1 MPTEAAVRLNEMAN
15 RIGSSVQ
22 AEAGVLTIDLSAVIA
37 NYRFVQTKAPA
48 ARIGAVVKADA
59 YGLGARTIAPAL
71 AGAGCRDFFVA
82 HLAEALEL
90 VSVLP
95 ESVRLYVLN
104 GLAPGMEGLC
114 ADAGILPVLNTF
126 EQAHDWQVY
135 AAATGRKLPAVL
147 QVDTGMSRLGL
158 AADDLEKLRR
168 QPSFFDWGDLR
179 VVMSHLACADMPES
193 PANAEQV
200 RRFAE
205 MASQLPEV
213 EQSLANS
220 AAALGMSHCVGNLA
234 RPGLLLYGIDPLSPA
249 TAGLHSAITL
259 DARVIQVR
267 SVQARVGVG
276 YDHDYVTSSPRRLA
290 TLSVGYADGWPR
302 ALGGKGAVW
311 INDVRLPLVGRVS
324 MDTCVADVTDI
335 PAERIQPGDKV
346 ELIGPHQSVSGLA
359 ILLETAPHAILT
371 GLGNR
376 FERRFNGH
384 ALPQA

>member
-1 MPTEAAVRLNEMAN
+1 MPTESAARLNEISN
-15 RIGSSVQ
+15 RPGASAP
-22 AEAGVLTIDLSAVIA
+22 AEAGVLSVDLSAIIA
-37 NYRFVQTKAPA
+37 NYRLVQAKAPS
-48 ARIGAVVKADA
+48 ARVGAVVKADA
-59 YGLGARTIAPAL
+59 YGLGARTIAPVL

-90 VSVLP
+90 VSGLP
-95 ESVRLYVLN
+95 ESARLYVLN
-104 GLAPGMEGLC
+104 GLAPGMESLC
-114 ADAGILPVLNTF
+114 ADAGIVPVLNTL
-126 EQAHDWQVY
+126 EQARDWQAY
-135 AAATGRKLPAVL
+135 ATAVGRKLPAVL

-158 AADDLEKLRR
+158 GADELETLLR
-168 QPSFFDWGDLR
+168 QPGFLDWVEVR
-179 VVMSHLACADMPES
+179 VVMSHLACADMPDS

-205 MASQLPEV
+205 MASQLPEA

-220 AAALGMSHCVGNLA
+220 AAVLGMSDCVGGLV

-249 TAGLHSAITL
+249 TAGLHPAITL

-267 SVQARVGVG
+267 SVQAGVGVG
-276 YDHDYVTSSPRRLA
+276 YDHDYVTPSPRRLA

-311 INDVRLPLVGRVS
+311 INDVCLPLVGRVS

-335 PAERIQPGDKV
+335 PAGCIQPGDKV
-346 ELIGPHQSVSGLA
+346 ELIGPHQSVSELA
-359 ILLETAPHAILT
+359 ALLETAPHAILT

-376 FERRFNGH
+376 FERRFTGH